1 MCSLPLVHSPSSH
14 QSWGVGRAKAGSP
27 AHDQA
32 LPRGLQGPAVGVTTL
47 CITWWAA
54 AGSWNQQ
61 GIQGWNSGTWRWD
74 VDIPSSV

>member
-32 LPRGLQGPAVGVTTL
+32 LPRGLQGPAVGVYHPL
-47 CITWWAA
+47 HHLV
-54 AGSWNQQ
+54 GSSRKLESTRDP
-61 GIQGWNSGTWRWD
+61 GLELRDLEMGCRYSK
-74 VDIPSSV
+74 